1 MFNETY
7 VAITEKSEAQ
17 WKMMRVN
24 KVNAYYA
31 RYPAPAPLNRR
42 ARRAAAALEGRKKAP
57 AAAAKPARRPPVK
70 PGEFDAQAVEDF
82 LRARWFAIEAEMNK

>member
-1 MFNETY
+1 MPAPGLSRKARPRETG
-7 VAITEKSEAQ
+7 SS
-17 WKMMRVN
+17 
-24 KVNAYYA
+24 
-31 RYPAPAPLNRR
+31 PAPAPPAPLNRR